1 MSGTEAQRGGQTHT
15 SNTRTLTRRGRE
27 RQAESEEPNREEP
40 ERGRGK
46 SGGHA
51 RTGAGRRR
59 GRIPRERAAGQNTVL
74 QGKTEKS
81 GSPGNAG
88 APGRDRGGHPGWG
101 RRAGA
106 EAPGGLP
113 QGGRLRSTLRPA
125 APHAEEAGLGAA
137 GLPQGLLAALHPPAV
152 NLGGQA
158 ALLLAISE
166 GQLRSIFRDTGSQC
180 HLSRGPDEWAATSIR
195 PLWPLWPPLRGAKAA
210 LNLSPKWSCNSSGYA
225 PWPGCRESRGQWA
238 RGGGQ
243 QWRVT

>member
-59 GRIPRERAAGQNTVL
+59 GRFPRERAAGQNTVL

-113 QGGRLRSTLRPA
+113 QGGRLRSTPA
-125 APHAEEAGLGAA
+125 AGSSSRRGGRLGGSRAPPGAA
-137 GLPQGLLAALHPPAV
+137 H
-152 NLGGQA
+152 
-158 ALLLAISE
+158 
-166 GQLRSIFRDTGSQC
+166 R
-180 HLSRGPDEWAATSIR
+180 
-195 PLWPLWPPLRGAKAA
+195 PPLSTRQS
-210 LNLSPKWSCNSSGYA
+210 LTWEDRLLCY
-225 PWPGCRESRGQWA
+225 
-238 RGGGQ
+238 
-243 QWRVT
+243 